1 MNEEEFAALLAL
13 GHEVTGTE
21 FKGSGPASD
30 RHLFAKVARA
40 VLGMANRRD
49 GGRVIIG
56 VEDNGGTPNPVGL
69 AKPDLDTWK
78 YDDVAAKFAKY
89 ADPSVNFELKQEQHI
104 GKDFVILYVAEFE
117 EIPVLCKQDYNKD
130 KQVILRKGACYV
142 RSRRKPETTE
152 IPTQE
157 DMRDLLDLAA
167 EKRLRRYLEQ
177 AKRAGGLIVPF
188 QTERL
193 TPSPRE
199 LYDKQLGGL

>member
-30 RHLFAKVARA
+30 RHLFAKVVKA

-69 AKPDLDTWK
+69 TKPDLDTWK
-78 YDDVAAKFAKY
+78 YDDAAAKLAEY
-89 ADPSVNFELKQEQHI
+89 ADPSVNLELKREQHN
-104 GKDFVILYVAEFE
+104 GKDYVILYVAEFDD
-117 EIPVLCKQDYNKD
+117 IPILCKKDYPD
-130 KQVILRKGACYV
+130 ILRKGACYV
-142 RSRRKPETTE
+142 RPRKKPETTE

-193 TPSPRE
+193 TQSPQE
-199 LYDKQLGGL
+199 LYDRQLGGL